1 MRSLSGENEKDL
13 SSVVV
18 PETNVGHVSGMVIGT
33 AAAAM
38 VLCMVRLDVITMDII
53 FCKYLEHCCNGTL
66 YSKIRFNISI
76 DTIYTYILFNIY
88 QKAIFN
94 SFKFV

>member
-53 FCKYLEHCCNGTL
+53 FCKYLEHCCNGTCIVRL
-66 YSKIRFNISI
+66 NLIYLLIQFIHISYLI
-76 DTIYTYILFNIY
+76 STRKQFSIH
-88 QKAIFN
+88 
-94 SFKFV
+94 